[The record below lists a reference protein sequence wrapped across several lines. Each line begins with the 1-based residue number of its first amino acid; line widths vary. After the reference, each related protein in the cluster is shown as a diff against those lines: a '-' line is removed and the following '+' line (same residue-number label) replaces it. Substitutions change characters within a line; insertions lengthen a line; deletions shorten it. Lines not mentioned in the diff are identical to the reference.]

1 MNADRERPVDVA
13 DAMSVGG
20 DDGDEGDD
28 GRERQQTSDVAVGDG
43 VEQDRDDDVDEPRH
57 RHRPAP

>member
-43 VEQDRDDDVDEPRH
+43 VEPVSYTHLTLPTILRV
-57 RHRPAP
+57 